1 VSGSR
6 GDVESQVES
15 QMDARILRLTE
26 PVVFFP
32 VRHHSPACAR
42 LVSVLAERL
51 RPKAILIEG
60 PSDFNPSLGEL
71 HRAHELPIAIYSY
84 VRLGAGIRRGA
95 FYPFCVYSPEWQALQ
110 ASRRLATPARFIDLP
125 YRDRALRSPAS
136 HLYADTQER
145 RGSYFESLAA
155 AMALE
160 GFDNLWDTLFEID
173 ASLDVETY
181 FERVHRLM
189 FHARVTDVRM
199 ATWSDQRREAFMAG
213 QIAAAQAEFGA
224 PLLVVTGGFHSYA
237 LFARLHGIAFE
248 DALPEPP
255 ANVSE
260 PPMVANEPHLVAD
273 DPAVTDHGIALTP
286 YSYERLDALTGYDA
300 GMPNPGFYHRVWD
313 DRQAARSDSYRAM
326 LAQAAAQLRVR
337 KQPVSTADLIA
348 VESMARGLANLRGH
362 AAVWRQDLVD
372 GVTAAAIK
380 EELSAGGRHPFLDAL
395 HQALRGNRRGR
406 LAAGTALPP
415 IVADIERQI
424 QAYDLEPEPGARSLV
439 LDLHTPEDLARV
451 RVLHQLA
458 VVNISGFALTGGA
471 PIARPGDTSALIER
485 WRIQWSPEFDANCIE
500 AAIYGATL
508 SDASRA
514 RLVELANSMERSAS
528 GAANLLLESC
538 LMGHLDLSRDFHT
551 RLLELLRQDGDFVS
565 VGAALATLLYV
576 YRYDDVLGS
585 AWLSSAGE
593 ILAEAYDRALWL
605 IESCGA
611 RQGEEPAVVFAIR
624 ALRDTLERCG
634 EALGL
639 DRGEFVTILRRAAAA
654 SRWATFRGALTG
666 ALWSLSEATLQEIGA
681 DLPRTSDPQHLGDF
695 LVGLF
700 HVAREVAQRSPA
712 LLAQIDA
719 LMQEMDA
726 EDFLAA
732 LPPLRL
738 AFSVFT
744 PREKELLVGTLF
756 HEQGPEPVQY
766 GSVQHGSVQYGPVL
780 SSPTLDVPD
789 VLAARHLAW
798 EARLLDDMARYGI
811 RGGRRS

>member
-1 VSGSR
+1 VSRPPS
-6 GDVESQVES
+6 E
-15 QMDARILRLTE
+15 MDARILRLTE

-42 LVSVLAERL
+42 LMSVLAERL

-71 HRAHELPIAIYSY
+71 HRGHELPIAIYSY
-84 VRLGAGIRRGA
+84 VRLGAGLRLGA

-110 ASRRLATPARFIDLP
+110 ASRRLAAPARFIDLP

-155 AMALE
+155 GMALE

-173 ASLDVETY
+173 ASLDVEAY
-181 FERVHRLM
+181 FERAHRLM
-189 FHARVTDVRM
+189 FYARVTDVRM

-255 ANVSE
+255 MNASE
-260 PPMVANEPHLVAD
+260 
-273 DPAVTDHGIALTP
+273 PAVTDHGIALTP

-313 DRQAARSDSYRAM
+313 DRQAARPDSYRAM

-337 KQPVSTADLIA
+337 KQQVSTADLIA

-415 IVADIERQI
+415 IVADIERQL
-424 QAYDLEPEPGARSLV
+424 QAYDLEPKPSARGLV

-458 VVNISGFALTGGA
+458 VVRISSFALTGGS
-471 PIARPGDTSALIER
+471 PIARPGDTSALLER
-485 WRIQWSPEFDANCIE
+485 WRIQWNPEFDANCIE
-500 AAIYGATL
+500 AAIYGTTL
-508 SDASRA
+508 WDASRA
-514 RLVELANSMERSAS
+514 RLMELANSMERSAS

-551 RLLELLRQDGDFVS
+551 RLVELLRQDGDFVS

-585 AWLSSAGE
+585 AGLSGAGE

-611 RQGEEPAVVFAIR
+611 RQGEEPGVVFAIR

-634 EALGL
+634 EALAL

-654 SRWATFRGALTG
+654 SHWATFRGALTG
-666 ALWSLSEATLQEIGA
+666 ALWSLSEATLEGIGA

-756 HEQGPEPVQY
+756 HEEARGPSL
-766 GSVQHGSVQYGPVL
+766 G
-780 SSPTLDVPD
+780 VPD
-789 VLAARHLAW
+789 LLAARHLAW
-798 EARLLDDMARYGI
+798 EARLLDDMARYGV

>member
-1 VSGSR
+1 MSGSP
-6 GDVESQVES
+6 GEV
-15 QMDARILRLTE
+15 DARILRLTG

-42 LVSVLAERL
+42 LVSALAERL
-51 RPKAILIEG
+51 RPRAILIEG
-60 PSDFNPSLGEL
+60 PSDFNPSIGEL
-71 HRAHELPIAIYSY
+71 HRGHELPIAIYSY
-84 VRLGAGIRRGA
+84 VRLGGELRHGA
-95 FYPFCVYSPEWQALQ
+95 FYPFCVYSPEWQALES
-110 ASRRLATPARFIDLP
+110 ARRLATPARFIDLP
-125 YRDRALRSPAS
+125 YRDRALRSFAA

-155 AMALE
+155 SMGLD

-173 ASLDVETY
+173 AALGVEAY
-181 FERVHRLM
+181 FERAHRLM
-189 FHARVTDVRM
+189 FYARSTGVRLS
-199 ATWSDQRREAFMAG
+199 TWSDQRREAFMAER
-213 QIAAAQAEFGA
+213 IAAAQAEFGA

-237 LFARLHGIAFE
+237 LFARLHGISFE
-248 DALPEPP
+248 SALPEPP
-255 ANVSE
+255 ADAAE
-260 PPMVANEPHLVAD
+260 
-273 DPAVTDHGIALTP
+273 PAVTEHGIALTP

-313 DRQAARSDSYRAM
+313 DRQAARPDTYRAV
-326 LAQAAAQLRVR
+326 LAQAAAGLRAR

-362 AAVWRQDLVD
+362 QAVWRQDLVD
-372 GVTAAAIK
+372 GVIAAAIK
-380 EELSAGGRHPFLDAL
+380 EDLSAGGHHPFLDAL
-395 HQALRGNRRGR
+395 HAALRGNRRGR

-424 QAYDLEPEPGARSLV
+424 QAHDLEPKPAGRTLA
-439 LDLHTPEDLARV
+439 LDLHTPAGLARV

-458 VVNISGFALTGGA
+458 AVGIAGFALVGGA
-471 PIARPGDTSALIER
+471 PIARVGDTSALVER
-485 WRIQWSPEFDANCIE
+485 WQIQWSPEFDANCIE
-500 AAIYGATL
+500 AALYGATL
-508 SDASRA
+508 ADASRA
-514 RLVELANSMERSAS
+514 RLAELAGSMERSAS

-538 LMGHLDLSRDFHT
+538 LMGHLDLSRGFHA
-551 RLLELLRQDGDFVS
+551 RLVELLRQDGDFVS

-585 AWLSSAGE
+585 AGLAGAGE

-605 IESCGA
+605 VESCGT
-611 RQGEEPAVVFAIR
+611 RQGEERAAIFAVR

-639 DRGEFVTILRRAAAA
+639 DRGEFVTVLRRAAAA

-666 ALWSLSEATLQEIGA
+666 ALWSLSEAAVEEIGA
-681 DLPRTSDPQHLGDF
+681 ELPRTSDQQQLGDF

-700 HVAREVAQRSPA
+700 HVAREVAQRNPE

-719 LMQEMDA
+719 LIEEMDA

-732 LPPLRL
+732 LAPLRL

-744 PREKELLVGTLF
+744 PREKQLLVETLF
-756 HEQGPEPVQY
+756 RKAAPA
-766 GSVQHGSVQYGPVL
+766 
-780 SSPTLDVPD
+780 PTPALEVPD
-789 VLAARHLAW
+789 SLAARHLAW

-811 RGGRRS
+811 RGGRRA